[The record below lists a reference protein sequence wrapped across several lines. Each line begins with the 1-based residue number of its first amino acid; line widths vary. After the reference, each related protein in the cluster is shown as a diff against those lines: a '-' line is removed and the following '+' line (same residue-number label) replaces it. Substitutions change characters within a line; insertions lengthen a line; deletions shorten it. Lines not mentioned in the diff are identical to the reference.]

1 MTTNDDTALA
11 TDITSLLRSAYAA
24 GTDLA
29 NWDRGDFL
37 HERGSTLGA
46 LTYSVLFAPAFVE
59 IEGFVFITDL
69 GPGPAGGQEEIAA
82 QLRSARAKSDEDL
95 RNLLASYNW
104 MEVPYLFAN
113 HRGTDPEV
121 TTLALAIVDAWRA
134 RLRGLYP
141 ERRFEV
147 GIVPESVTGGVVGVG
162 FVELSVRP
170 QP

>member
-1 MTTNDDTALA
+1 MTTNDDATLA
-11 TDITSLLRSAYAA
+11 TDITSLLRSANSA
-24 GTDLA
+24 GRDLA

-69 GPGPAGGQEEIAA
+69 TPGPAGGAEEIAV
-82 QLRSARAKSDEDL
+82 QLRAARAKSDEDL

-104 MEVPYLFAN
+104 MEVPYLFGN
-113 HRGTDPEV
+113 NRGSDLEV
-121 TTLALAIVDAWRA
+121 STLARAVADAWRA

-141 ERRFEV
+141 DRHFEV
-147 GIVPESVTGGVVGVG
+147 RVVPEGETGGEIGVG
-162 FVELSVRP
+162 FVELSVQSP
-170 QP
+170 S

>member
-1 MTTNDDTALA
+1 MTTNDDTELA
-11 TDITSLLRSAYAA
+11 IDITSLLRSAYSA
-24 GTDLA
+24 GSDLA

-59 IEGFVFITDL
+59 IEGFVFITNL
-69 GPGPAGGQEEIAA
+69 TPEPAGGLEEIAA
-82 QLRSARAKSDEDL
+82 QLRAARAKSDEDL

-113 HRGTDPEV
+113 NRGSDPEV
-121 TTLALAIVDAWRA
+121 STLARAIADAWRA

-141 ERRFEV
+141 DRHFEV
-147 GIVPESVTGGVVGVG
+147 RVLPASETGHVVGVG
-162 FVELSVRP
+162 FVELPVRS
-170 QP
+170 QS